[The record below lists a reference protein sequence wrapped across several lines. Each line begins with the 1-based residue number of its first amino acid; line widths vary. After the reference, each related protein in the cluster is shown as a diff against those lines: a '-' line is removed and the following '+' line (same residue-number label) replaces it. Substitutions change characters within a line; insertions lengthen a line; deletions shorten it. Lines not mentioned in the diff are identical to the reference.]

1 MEVCC
6 GRVPVT
12 QLDID
17 RPAAGVTR
25 LRLNGPDT
33 LNALDAGVKSQLVD
47 ALRDIAVDR
56 STRVVLLTGTGKAF
70 CSGGDIRGM
79 GNRSASG
86 TIDVL
91 TFGRQIIE
99 GITGLQKP
107 VVAAV
112 NGIAS
117 GAGFNLALS
126 ADIILAARPAWFQQT
141 FVRMGLMPDMGG
153 TYLLAQAI
161 GLHRAKNALLT
172 GHRFSSEEAVDLGF
186 ASRVIDENFDEE
198 AIFFCSELARKA
210 PLAMGLTKLLANR
223 SVDGTLIDALDREAT
238 AQGVLAT
245 TSDHKLAVA
254 AFLNKT
260 NLDDIIF
267 TGE

>member
-1 MEVCC
+1 MT
-6 GRVPVT
+6 R
-12 QLDID
+12 LDID
-17 RPAAGVTR
+17 TPAEGVKR

-47 ALRDIAVDR
+47 ALRDIASDR
-56 STRVVLLTGTGKAF
+56 SVRVVLLTGTGKAF
-70 CSGGDIRGM
+70 SSGGDIRGM
-79 GNRSASG
+79 GNRTGSE

-99 GITGLQKP
+99 GITSLQKP

-126 ADIILAARPAWFQQT
+126 ADIILAARHAWFQQT

-153 TYLLAQAI
+153 TYLLAQSI
-161 GLHRAKNALLT
+161 GLHRAKHALLT
-172 GHRFSSEEAVDLGF
+172 GRRFSSEEAVELGF
-186 ASRVIDENFDEE
+186 ASKIIDDNFDEE
-198 AIFFCSELARKA
+198 AISFCSVLARKA
-210 PLAMGLTKLLANR
+210 PLAMGLTKLLVNR
-223 SVDGTLIDALDREAT
+223 SVDGTVIDALDREAT

-245 TSDHKLAVA
+245 TSDHKLAVT

-260 NLDDIIF
+260 DFDEITF
-267 TGE
+267 TGD